1 MSQEE
6 KLTLTEA
13 HREFATSTNGRVW
26 SLLEKKERT
35 QLENDELLYTAYA
48 SCYHWFKVGTGVH
61 QQRGEYLIAKV
72 YISLGMPAQAVH
84 HARRCLELTEH
95 HQREMKDFDIAYA
108 YECLARAYAMSGAK
122 DEGLRYYEL
131 AVEAGNKI
139 QEAEDKG
146 IFASDL
152 ESGNWY
158 GLV

>member
-6 KLTLTEA
+6 KLTLNEA
-13 HREFATSTNGRVW
+13 HREFAKRANARVW
-26 SLLEKKERT
+26 RLLEKKDRT
-35 QLENDELLYTAYA
+35 QLENDELLYAAYA

-72 YISLGMPAQAVH
+72 YMSLDMPEQALQ
-84 HARRCLELTEH
+84 HAIRCLELSKE
-95 HQREMKDFDIAYA
+95 HQREMKDFDIAFA

-131 AVEAGNKI
+131 AIEAGNKI
-139 QEAEDKG
+139 QEAEDKR
-146 IFASDL
+146 IFDSDL
-152 ESGNWY
+152 ESGNWF